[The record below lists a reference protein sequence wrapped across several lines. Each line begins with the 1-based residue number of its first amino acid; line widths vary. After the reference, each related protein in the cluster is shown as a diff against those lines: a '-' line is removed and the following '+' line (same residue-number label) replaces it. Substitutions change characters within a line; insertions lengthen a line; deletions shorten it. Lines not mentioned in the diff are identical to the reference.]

1 MKLHDVPLSG
11 NCYKVRLF
19 LGLIG
24 QSAELAPVDLL
35 GGAHKRPIF
44 LAINP
49 RGQVPALE
57 DGELR
62 LGDSHAILVYL
73 ARQYAE
79 PRWNPQDAVT
89 QGRIAH
95 WLSFSANEVQHGLA
109 TARVILLFKRPGD
122 LPAAQAKGRHALEL
136 LDATL
141 AEHRWL
147 AQTQEP
153 SIADIAVYP
162 YVALAEEGDLEL
174 SGYPYVQDWLARIRA
189 LPGYVPQPRL

>member
-24 QSAELAPVDLL
+24 QQAELVPVDLL
-35 GGAHKRPIF
+35 GGAQKRPVF

-79 PRWNPQDAVT
+79 ERWNPQDAVT

-95 WLSFSANEVQHGLA
+95 WLSFAANEVQHGLA
-109 TARVILLFKRPGD
+109 QARIIQLFKRPGD
-122 LPAAQAKGRHALEL
+122 LAAAQARGRQALEL
-136 LDATL
+136 LDAML
-141 AEHRWL
+141 ADHPWL
-147 AQTQEP
+147 ARTSEP
-153 SIADIAVYP
+153 TIADVAVYP
-162 YVALAEEGDLEL
+162 YVTLAEEGGLEL
-174 SGYPYVQDWLARIRA
+174 SGYPYVQDWLARVRA

>member
-1 MKLHDVPLSG
+1 MKLHDVALSG

-24 QSAELAPVDLL
+24 QKAELVPVDLQ
-35 GGAHKRPIF
+35 GGAHKRPAF

-62 LGDSHAILVYL
+62 LGDSHAILAYL

-79 PRWNPQDAVT
+79 PHWYPQDAIT

-109 TARVILLFKRPGD
+109 LARVVRLFKRPGD
-122 LPAAQAKGRHALEL
+122 LPAAQARGRHALEL

-141 AEHRWL
+141 ADQRWL
-147 AQTQEP
+147 AQTDLP
-153 SIADIAVYP
+153 SIADIAIYP
-162 YVALAEEGDLEL
+162 YVTLAEEGGLEL
-174 SGYPYVQDWLARIRA
+174 SGYPYVNDWLARVRA
-189 LPGYVPQPRL
+189 LPGYIAQPAL

>member
-24 QSAELAPVDLL
+24 QQAELVPVDLL
-35 GGAHKRPIF
+35 GGAQKRPAF

-79 PRWNPQDAVT
+79 ERWNPQDAVT

-95 WLSFSANEVQHGLA
+95 WLSFAANEVQHGLA
-109 TARVILLFKRPGD
+109 QARIIQLFKRPGD
-122 LPAAQAKGRHALEL
+122 LAAAQARGRQALEL
-136 LDATL
+136 LDAML
-141 AEHRWL
+141 AEHPWL
-147 AQTQEP
+147 ARTSEP
-153 SIADIAVYP
+153 TIADVAVYP
-162 YVALAEEGDLEL
+162 YVTLAEEGGLEL
-174 SGYPYVQDWLARIRA
+174 SGYPYVQDWLARVRA

>member
-1 MKLHDVPLSG
+1 MKLHDFPLSG

-24 QSAELAPVDLL
+24 QSAERVPVDLV
-35 GGAHKRPIF
+35 GGAHKRPAF

-62 LGDSHAILVYL
+62 LGDSQAILVYL

-89 QGRIAH
+89 QGRIAN

-109 TARVILLFKRPGD
+109 LARVILLFKRPGD
-122 LPAAQAKGRHALEL
+122 LPAAQAQGRHALEL

-147 AQTQEP
+147 AQTHEP
-153 SIADIAVYP
+153 TIADIAVYP
-162 YVALAEEGDLEL
+162 YVTLAEEGGLEL
-174 SGYPYVQDWLARIRA
+174 SGYPYVQDWLARVRA